1 MIDMKQ
7 WLLLLMGVVVGVG
20 NASAQSQNVKCT
32 YAATH
37 VISDAVK
44 SIEDAHIREMVIR
57 KFQNDKKTFTMLYA
71 DGKYAFNEGSGD
83 GDAGIK
89 SVGLAGDIYIDM
101 AKDSV
106 FAQKYIVDKLF
117 LIKDKYTPCDW
128 TLTKEKKTINGKEC
142 TKATASGN
150 IPVTAWFCT
159 EIPLN
164 VGPLGYLGLPGI
176 IMQLDTPTYSYV
188 LQEMV
193 HLEDTPIF
201 EVPTKGTVV
210 SQETFN
216 KLEAEKLKS
225 RGTEAGKVRI
235 IRM

>member
-1 MIDMKQ
+1 MKQ
-7 WLLLLMGVVVGVG
+7 LLFSLMIIAWGG
-20 NASAQSQNVKCT
+20 NKAFAQSQNVKCI

-37 VISDAVK
+37 VISDAVRN
-44 SIEDAHIREMVIR
+44 IEDAHIRELVIQ

-71 DGKYAFNEGSGD
+71 DGKYSFNEGSNN

-89 SVGLAGDIYIDM
+89 TIGGAADIYIDT

-106 FAQKYIVDKLF
+106 YAQKYIVDKLF
-117 LIKDKYTPCDW
+117 LIKDKYKPYDW
-128 TLTKEKKTINGKEC
+128 TLTKETKTINGKVC
-142 TKATASGN
+142 TKATTSGN

-159 EIPLN
+159 DIPLN

-193 HLEDTPIF
+193 NLKDTPTF
-201 EVPTKGTVV
+201 EVPTKGKVI
-210 SQETFN
+210 SQEEFN
-216 KLEAEKLKS
+216 KLEAEKIKS

-235 IRM
+235 IRI

>member
-1 MIDMKQ
+1 MKH
-7 WLLLLMGVVVGVG
+7 LLLFLISIIGMS
-20 NASAQSQNVKCT
+20 NAAAQSQNVKCT

-44 SIEDAHIREMVIR
+44 GIEDAHIREMVIQ
-57 KFQNDKKTFTMLYA
+57 KFQKDKKTFTMLYA
-71 DGKYAFNEGSGD
+71 DGKYSFSEGASD
-83 GDAGIK
+83 NDAGIK
-89 SVGLAGDIYIDM
+89 SVGMAGNIYIDM

-117 LIKDKYTPCDW
+117 LVKDKYTPYNW
-128 TLTKEKKTINGKEC
+128 TLTKEKKKINGKEC
-142 TKATASGN
+142 TKATVSGN
-150 IPVTAWFCT
+150 IPITAWFCT

-193 HLEDTPIF
+193 NLKDVPTF
-201 EVPTKGTVV
+201 EVPTKGKVI
-210 SQETFN
+210 SQDEFN
-216 KLEAEKLKS
+216 KLEAEKIKS

>member
-1 MIDMKQ
+1 MS
-7 WLLLLMGVVVGVG
+7 VTVGISA
-20 NASAQSQNVKCT
+20 ASAQTQNVKCT
-32 YAATH
+32 YSAAH

-44 SIEDAHIREMVIR
+44 GIEDAHIREMVIQ

-71 DGKYAFNEGSGD
+71 DGKYSFSEGSNIVD
-83 GDAGIK
+83 NGIK
-89 SVGLAGDIYIDM
+89 SIGLAGDIYIDM

-117 LIKDKYTPCDW
+117 LIKDKYVPYDW
-128 TLTKEKKTINGKEC
+128 TVTKEEKTINGKVC
-142 TKATASGN
+142 IKATTAGI

-159 EIPLN
+159 DIPLN

-193 HLEDTPIF
+193 DLKDTPSF
-201 EVPTKGTVV
+201 DVPTKGKVV
-210 SQETFN
+210 TQEEFN
-216 KLEAEKLKS
+216 KLEAEKIKS